1 MIVEISDN
9 VMTQVTV
16 PIIAS
21 ITISNTIDINFVN
34 IAIQAK
40 IVDKLEDKDNDGKS
54 INDDRM
60 LIIKVIVHYL
70 QLFTFRS

>member
-1 MIVEISDN
+1 MIVGISDN

-40 IVDKLEDKDNDGKS
+40 IVDKLEDKNNDGKS

-60 LIIKVIVHYL
+60 LIIKVIIHYL

>member
-40 IVDKLEDKDNDGKS
+40 IVDKLEDKNNDGKS

>member
-1 MIVEISDN
+1 MIVGISDN

-40 IVDKLEDKDNDGKS
+40 IVDKLEDKNNDGKS

>member
-1 MIVEISDN
+1 MIVGISDN

-21 ITISNTIDINFVN
+21 VTISNTIDINFVN

-40 IVDKLEDKDNDGKS
+40 IVDKLEDKNNDGKS

-60 LIIKVIVHYL
+60 LIIKVIIHYL

>member
-1 MIVEISDN
+1 MIVGISDN

-21 ITISNTIDINFVN
+21 VTISNTIDINFVN

-40 IVDKLEDKDNDGKS
+40 IVDKLEDKNNDGKS

>member
-1 MIVEISDN
+1 MIVGISDN